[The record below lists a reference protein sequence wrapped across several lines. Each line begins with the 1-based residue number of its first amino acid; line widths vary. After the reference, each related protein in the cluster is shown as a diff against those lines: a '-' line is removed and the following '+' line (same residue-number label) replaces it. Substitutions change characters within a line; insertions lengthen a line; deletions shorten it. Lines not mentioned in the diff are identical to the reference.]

1 MEPWKNA
8 EENLAIHGRVMILLD
23 ASCLGKINKLRLAEA
38 FSSSTDF
45 TVTLKYTLFNTQA
58 SALLKRQLLIEIRF
72 FLSAPLVFLPF

>member
-8 EENLAIHGRVMILLD
+8 EENLAIHGRVMILLN

-45 TVTLKYTLFNTQA
+45 TVTLNNTLFYTQA
-58 SALLKRQLLIEIRF
+58 SAFLKR
-72 FLSAPLVFLPF
+72 